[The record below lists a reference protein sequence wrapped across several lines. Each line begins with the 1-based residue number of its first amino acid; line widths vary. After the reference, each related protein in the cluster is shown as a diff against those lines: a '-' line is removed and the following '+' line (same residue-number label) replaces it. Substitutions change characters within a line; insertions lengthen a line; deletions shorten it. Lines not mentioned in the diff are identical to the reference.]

1 MRDSIGQYRRFIF
14 SDLSERKFSTFLII
28 TLVFLL
34 LFIINQSDKT
44 KGNLFFDKLLK
55 FRVHQS
61 RATSFVHENAYYKV
75 NSLVA
80 FANKFSLE
88 QWSKR
93 NKKIRKIKDLPFFKI
108 FPSHH
113 CASIL
118 TELWRCL
125 NKELLINITM
135 GMISHS

>member
-88 QWSKR
+88 Q
-93 NKKIRKIKDLPFFKI
+93 
-108 FPSHH
+108 
-113 CASIL
+113 
-118 TELWRCL
+118 
-125 NKELLINITM
+125 
-135 GMISHS
+135 

>member
-1 MRDSIGQYRRFIF
+1 MKDSIGQYRRFIF

-28 TLVFLL
+28 TLVCLL

-55 FRVHQS
+55 FRVRQS

-80 FANKFSLE
+80 FGN
-88 QWSKR
+88 
-93 NKKIRKIKDLPFFKI
+93 KI
-108 FPSHH
+108 FSGAMIKTKQKNTQNMSFP
-113 CASIL
+113 CYFQIL
-118 TELWRCL
+118 S
-125 NKELLINITM
+125 LL
-135 GMISHS
+135 SLL

>member
-28 TLVFLL
+28 TLVCLL

-80 FANKFSLE
+80 FANKIFSGAM
-88 QWSKR
+88 
-93 NKKIRKIKDLPFFKI
+93 IKTKQKNTQNMSFHVI
-108 FPSHH
+108 FRYYH
-113 CASIL
+113 CYHY
-118 TELWRCL
+118 CDC
-125 NKELLINITM
+125 
-135 GMISHS
+135 HF